1 MILKNETGSD
11 GIRAA
16 FDSPDPWLNAG
27 FAPDFLVPTQYYD
40 LMRRR
45 SALDAETRLVFA
57 VLEDA
62 VRCYVKNVH
71 GTTRG
76 QRLAFRE
83 VSAWFDAANGPHN
96 PFSFTHICDVIGI
109 DPSYLRT
116 QLKTLRPDDLPTK
129 QMRSVGRRHVVRP
142 GRRSHHAGSA
152 SRRRT
157 ALGN

>member
-1 MILKNETGSD
+1 VISRTEGGDQSFRT
-11 GIRAA
+11 AY
-16 FDSPDPWLNAG
+16 DSPDPWLNAG

-71 GTTRG
+71 GTTRV

-83 VSAWFDAANGPHN
+83 VSEWFDTANRRHD
-96 PFSFTHICDVIGI
+96 PFSFGHICDVIGI
-109 DPSYLRT
+109 EPGYLRS

-142 GRRSHHAGSA
+142 GRRSHHAESA
-152 SRRRT
+152 GRRRS
-157 ALGN
+157 ALGS